1 MKSKLSC
8 HLMLPVPKSQPQ
20 KFVGKTFCD
29 LLQIRI
35 DWNTLQ
41 TKKKDIVLLGSML

>member
-20 KFVGKTFCD
+20 KFLGKTFV
-29 LLQIRI
+29 IYI
-35 DWNTLQ
+35 KSEFIGT
-41 TKKKDIVLLGSML
+41 TYKEKDIVLLGSML